1 MSYMRLVISKCTGYC
16 TENMHH
22 PSRFLKIKKTGFIIV
37 HEFTSVFLILSFL
50 FISILLLYSSY
61 FVESPVTLFFS
72 STLSA
77 EIRVGLERMKL
88 RLEGESWEN
97 PAIIRLSFSLL
108 SHSSGPSI
116 LFSGFIPSFYL
127 SCATCVCVCVCVP
140 VPPRLLFIWKT
151 RVRCSG
157 MKWSNYIG
165 HKSVLDFLCV

>member
-1 MSYMRLVISKCTGYC
+1 MRLVISKCTGYC
-16 TENMHH
+16 TGNMHH
-22 PSRFLKIKKTGFIIV
+22 PSRFLKIKKKQGLLSV
-37 HEFTSVFLILSFL
+37 HEFTSVFLSFL

-88 RLEGESWEN
+88 RLEGKSWEN
-97 PAIIRLSFSLL
+97 PATIRLSFSLL

-127 SCATCVCVCVCVP
+127 PCATCVCVCVCVSP
-140 VPPRLLFIWKT
+140 FPPDSF
-151 RVRCSG
+151 S
-157 MKWSNYIG
+157 YIRQG
-165 HKSVLDFLCV
+165 

>member
-16 TENMHH
+16 TGNMHH
-22 PSRFLKIKKTGFIIV
+22 PSRFLKKTKNNRVYYPCVNSHLCSYPFCLFLFCYFIPV
-37 HEFTSVFLILSFL
+37 ILS
-50 FISILLLYSSY
+50 SRQW
-61 FVESPVTLFFS
+61 LFFS

-97 PAIIRLSFSLL
+97 PATIHLSFSLL

-127 SCATCVCVCVCVP
+127 PCATCVCVCVS
-140 VPPRLLFIWKT
+140 VPPWLLFIYKT

>member
-77 EIRVGLERMKL
+77 EIRVGLERMRL

-97 PAIIRLSFSLL
+97 PATIRLSFSLL

-127 SCATCVCVCVCVP
+127 SCATCVCVCVP